1 MTQNDQLALSTLEPQ
16 TSMHTLLDQLS
27 ELWATY
33 TGQDSSLKWNL
44 MGLQVCMHSQV
55 QSQKW
60 QVGSFQPFG
69 NFRRGY
75 WSLLKPTCFPTHSMT
90 LFGRDLY
97 DKSWIL
103 VNDIDFWANTHVL
116 KLILTFHLIVRH
128 TNIIADTLQIFK
140 LQPQET

>member
-1 MTQNDQLALSTLEPQ
+1 
-16 TSMHTLLDQLS
+16 
-27 ELWATY
+27 
-33 TGQDSSLKWNL
+33 
-44 MGLQVCMHSQV
+44 
-55 QSQKW
+55 
-60 QVGSFQPFG
+60 
-69 NFRRGY
+69 
-75 WSLLKPTCFPTHSMT
+75 MT